1 MSKSRLTQKRFNEAS
16 QFGDITQILGS
27 SMLYRLYSS
36 VGNSVGVDPYL
47 GYSEI
52 GDDGYW
58 SRYIEFLPDGL
69 VLKYTETHDA
79 DSLGQLPEGLWDEA
93 EALKDEY
100 GVVAPI
106 TVELFELV
114 WARTRCDNDH
124 LAGQ

>member
-16 QFGDITQILGS
+16 QFRDITQILGS

-69 VLKYTETHDA
+69 VCNRSRGERM
-79 DSLGQLPEGLWDEA
+79 DSRHSRFSA
-93 EALKDEY
+93 
-100 GVVAPI
+100 I
-106 TVELFELV
+106 ST
-114 WARTRCDNDH
+114 
-124 LAGQ
+124 